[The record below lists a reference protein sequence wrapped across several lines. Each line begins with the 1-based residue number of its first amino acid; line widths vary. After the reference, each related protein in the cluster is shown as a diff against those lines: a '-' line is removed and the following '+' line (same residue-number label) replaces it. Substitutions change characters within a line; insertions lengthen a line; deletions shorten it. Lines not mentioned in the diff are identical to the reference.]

1 MREAARPPIAPTQ
14 TAQGVNHTMKT
25 NLAFFKGQGFRIL
38 LALSA
43 LASSALVLQAG
54 QRWTH

>member
-1 MREAARPPIAPTQ
+1 
-14 TAQGVNHTMKT
+14 MKT

-43 LASSALVLQAG
+43 LGSSALVLQAG
-54 QRWTH
+54 QRWGLGS

>member
-1 MREAARPPIAPTQ
+1 MPRILK
-14 TAQGVNHTMKT
+14 AQ
-25 NLAFFKGQGFRIL
+25 AFRVL

-54 QRWTH
+54 HRWLS